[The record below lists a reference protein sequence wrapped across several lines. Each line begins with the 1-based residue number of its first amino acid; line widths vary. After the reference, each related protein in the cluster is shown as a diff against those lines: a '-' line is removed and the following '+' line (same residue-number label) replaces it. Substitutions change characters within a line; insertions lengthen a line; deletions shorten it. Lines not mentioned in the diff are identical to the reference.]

1 LACDAAGLEASVRAS
16 GADRCGTSSNS
27 SHEEGFILASNN
39 TSISPV
45 LAFVGTAI
53 VTGLWLAALITI
65 PSFQQSGVSLI
76 VARIAVHIVTLT
88 GAWLGLSRTSL
99 TGSQRLMTWLAI
111 SVPLTIWHGAAWA
124 IVAKGLLLP
133 GASRVP
139 LLPLMI
145 VVPTAVVIL
154 VVTRSKR
161 IGVLLDAMPINWL
174 VGFQA
179 YRVIGGVFL
188 INWWVGNTPGAF
200 AIPAGTGDVIT
211 GLLALPTAILLANGR
226 PGSGRAALVWNFIGI
241 SDLVLAVTLGA
252 LTSPGALQR
261 LACDHPNLLTGS
273 YPTAIIPAFTVPT
286 SLVLHALS
294 LRQLLRRSRRMTA

>member
-1 LACDAAGLEASVRAS
+1 M
-16 GADRCGTSSNS
+16 
-27 SHEEGFILASNN
+27 SNN
-39 TSISPV
+39 NSISPL
-45 LAFVGTAI
+45 LAFAGTAV
-53 VTGLWLAALITI
+53 VTGLWLAALITV
-65 PSFQQSGVSLI
+65 PGLQQSGVSVI

-99 TGSQRLMTWLAI
+99 TPSQRLMTWLAI
-111 SVPLTIWHGAAWA
+111 SIPLTIWHGAAWA
-124 IVAKGLLLP
+124 IVANGLLLP
-133 GASRVP
+133 GASPVP

-145 VVPTAVVIL
+145 VVPTAVVIFL
-154 VVTRSKR
+154 VTRSER
-161 IGVLLDAMPINWL
+161 IGVLLDAMPVNWL

-188 INWWVGNTPGAF
+188 INWWVGNTPGTF

-226 PGSGRAALVWNFIGI
+226 PGSSRAALVWNLIGI

-252 LTSPGALQR
+252 LTSPGPLQR
-261 LACDHPNLLTGS
+261 LAFDHPNLLTGS

-294 LRQLLRRSRRMTA
+294 LSQLLRRSRMDAQAEGRKPVFQGR